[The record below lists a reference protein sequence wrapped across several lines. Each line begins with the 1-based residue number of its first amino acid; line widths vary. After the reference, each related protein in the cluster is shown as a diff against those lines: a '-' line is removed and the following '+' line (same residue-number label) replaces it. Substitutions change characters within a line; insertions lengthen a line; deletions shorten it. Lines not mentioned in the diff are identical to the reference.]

1 MRTVINGDEN
11 IAFRN
16 NADMCIGTGRLGLAL
31 TKEYLE
37 QLREKRSENFKHYT
51 DFYRET
57 FAI

>member
-37 QLREKRSENFKHYT
+37 QLRLVQ
-51 DFYRET
+51 
-57 FAI
+57 